1 MSARACPFG
10 CLAKGGLRMFAIAR
24 GIVAAVAVSAA
35 LCLAAPGAGAQG
47 AKVRVALG
55 DTISVETVSYLIA
68 LERAKE
74 KGVAYDVTSF
84 SKEELA
90 IQAVVNNQADLGIAT
105 PYAVIQKSKAPLR
118 GLFQV
123 SRLVFFPVA
132 DKQYKTWKDLD
143 GQPFAFH
150 ARGSGTEAI
159 GNIIAKRQGI
169 SFGQRSYVPGSE
181 NRVVAMLNGQI
192 KATIVDLANMKLLMS
207 KGGDRFHVLPSVDTP
222 ASDEVLFG
230 NVAWIEKNGAAVE
243 TIVEEF
249 ARLWA
254 EMAKDPGVIEAERAK
269 RGLLKDLP
277 KEVVAGVAAYYT
289 DAVKNGLFDAKG
301 GGAAAVKSDF
311 EFYTEAGQLQ
321 GKADEL
327 KVEEFWNLAPLAK
340 AHKKLGG

>member
-1 MSARACPFG
+1 
-10 CLAKGGLRMFAIAR
+10 
-24 GIVAAVAVSAA
+24 
-35 LCLAAPGAGAQG
+35 
-47 AKVRVALG
+47 
-55 DTISVETVSYLIA
+55 
-68 LERAKE
+68 
-74 KGVAYDVTSF
+74 VTSF
-84 SKEELA
+84 SKEDLA

-169 SFGQRSYVPGSE
+169 KFGQRSYVPGSE

-207 KGGDRFHVLPSVDTP
+207 KGGDRFHVLPSVETP

-230 NVAWIEKNGAAVE
+230 NVGWIEKNGRAVDV
-243 TIVEEF
+243 IVEEF

-254 EMAKDPGVIEAERAK
+254 EMAKNPGVIESERAK
-269 RGLLKDLP
+269 RNLLKDLP
-277 KEVVAGVAAYYT
+277 KEVVAGVTAYYT
-289 DAVKNGLFDAKG
+289 DAVRHGLFDPKG

-311 EFYTEAGQLQ
+311 EFYTEAGQLK
-321 GKADEL
+321 GKANEL
-327 KVEEFWNLAPLAK
+327 KVEDFWNLAPLNK
-340 AHKKLGG
+340 ALKKIGS

>member
-1 MSARACPFG
+1 MY
-10 CLAKGGLRMFAIAR
+10 AIAR
-24 GIVAAVAVSAA
+24 GIGAAVAVFAA
-35 LCLAAPGAGAQG
+35 MVLAVPAAVAQ

-55 DTISVETVSYLIA
+55 DTISVETLSYLIA

-74 KGVAYDVTSF
+74 KGVAYELTSF
-84 SKEELA
+84 SKEDLA

-105 PYAVIQKSKAPLR
+105 PYAIIQKSKAPLR

-132 DKQYKTWKDLD
+132 DKQYKTWKDLN

-169 SFGQRSYVPGSE
+169 AFGQRSYVPGSE

-230 NVAWIEKNGAAVE
+230 NVAWIEKNAGAAE
-243 TIVEEF
+243 AIVEEF

-254 EMAKDPGVIEAERAK
+254 EMARNPGVVEAERAK

-277 KEVVAGVAAYYT
+277 KEIVAGVTAYYT
-289 DAVKNGLFDAKG
+289 DAVKHGLFDPKG

-321 GKADEL
+321 GKADDL
-327 KVEEFWNLAPLAK
+327 KVEDFWTLAPLAK
-340 AHKKLGG
+340 AQKKLGG

>member
-1 MSARACPFG
+1 MHSARRF
-10 CLAKGGLRMFAIAR
+10 F
-24 GIVAAVAVSAA
+24 AAVAVAVAMGFTALGASAQA
-35 LCLAAPGAGAQG
+35 

-55 DTISVETVSYLIA
+55 DTISVETLSYLIA

-74 KGVAYDVTSF
+74 KGVEYVVTSF
-84 SKEELA
+84 AKEELA
-90 IQAVVNNQADLGIAT
+90 IQAVVNDQADLGIAT
-105 PYAVIQKSKAPLR
+105 PYAIIQKSKAPLR

-143 GQPFAFH
+143 GQPFTFH

-169 SFGQRSYVPGSE
+169 KFGQRSYVPGSE

-192 KATIVDLANMKLLMS
+192 KATIVDLANMKLLMA
-207 KGGDRFHVLPSVDTP
+207 KGGDRFHVLPSVETP

-230 NVAWIEKNGAAVE
+230 NVAWIEKNGRAVE
-243 TIVEEF
+243 IVVEEF

-254 EMAKDPGVIEAERAK
+254 EAAKNPGVIEAERAK
-269 RGLLKDLP
+269 RNLLRDLP
-277 KEVVAGVAAYYT
+277 KEVLAGVTGYYT
-289 DAVKNGLFDAKG
+289 DAVKHGLFDPKG

-311 EFYTEAGQLQ
+311 EFYTEAGQLA
-321 GKADEL
+321 GKANDL
-327 KVEEFWNLAPLAK
+327 KVEDFWNLAPLEK
-340 AHKKLGG
+340 ALKNIGS

>member
-1 MSARACPFG
+1 MN
-10 CLAKGGLRMFAIAR
+10 AIAR
-24 GIVAAVAVSAA
+24 GIVAAGAIAAAMGVTALGVSA
-35 LCLAAPGAGAQG
+35 QG
-47 AKVRVALG
+47 GKVRVALG

-74 KGVAYDVTSF
+74 KGVNYDVTSF
-84 SKEELA
+84 AKEELA

-169 SFGQRSYVPGSE
+169 TFGQRSYVPGSE

-230 NVAWIEKNGAAVE
+230 NVDWIGKNGAAVE
-243 TIVEEF
+243 VIVEEF

-254 EMAKDPGVIEAERAK
+254 EMAKDPSVIETERAK
-269 RGLLKDLP
+269 RNLLKDLP
-277 KEVVAGVAAYYT
+277 KEVVAGVTAYYT
-289 DAVKNGLFDAKG
+289 DAVKHGLFDAKG

-311 EFYTEAGQLQ
+311 EFYTEAGQLT

-327 KVEEFWNLAPLAK
+327 KVEDFWSLAPLDK
-340 AHKKLGG
+340 ALKKLGS

>member
-1 MSARACPFG
+1 MN
-10 CLAKGGLRMFAIAR
+10 AIAR
-24 GIVAAVAVSAA
+24 GIIAAVAFAGAVGITG
-35 LCLAAPGAGAQG
+35 LGAGAQS

-55 DTISVETVSYLIA
+55 DTISVETLSYVIA

-74 KGVAYDVTSF
+74 KGVDYSLTSF
-84 SKEELA
+84 AKEDLA
-90 IQAVVNNQADLGIAT
+90 LQAVVNNQADLGIAT

-143 GQPFAFH
+143 GQPFTFH

-169 SFGQRSYVPGSE
+169 KFGQRSYVPGSE

-192 KATIVDLANMKLLMS
+192 KASIVDLANMKLLMS
-207 KGGDRFHVLPSVDTP
+207 KGGDRFHVLPSVETP

-230 NVAWIEKNGAAVE
+230 NVAWIGKNGKAVDI
-243 TIVEEF
+243 IVEEF

-254 EMAKDPGVIEAERAK
+254 ETAKNPGVIEAERAK
-269 RGLLKDLP
+269 RNLLKDLP
-277 KEVVAGVAAYYT
+277 KEVVAGVTAYYS
-289 DAVKNGLFDAKG
+289 DAVKHGLFDPKG

-311 EFYTEAGQLQ
+311 EFYTEAGQLT
-321 GKADEL
+321 GKAGDL
-327 KVEEFWNLAPLAK
+327 KVEDFWDLGPLQK
-340 AHKKLGG
+340 ALKKIGS

>member
-1 MSARACPFG
+1 MSD
-10 CLAKGGLRMFAIAR
+10 IAR
-24 GIVAAVAVSAA
+24 RIFATVVITVGASNFAVS
-35 LCLAAPGAGAQG
+35 GATAQT

-74 KGVAYDVTSF
+74 KGVNYELTSF
-84 SKEELA
+84 SKEDLA

-105 PYAVIQKSKAPLR
+105 PYAIIQKSKAPLR

-132 DKQYKTWKDLD
+132 DKQYKAWKDLN

-159 GNIIAKRQGI
+159 GNIIAKREGI
-169 SFGQRSYVPGSE
+169 EFGQRSYVPGSE

-192 KATIVDLANMKLLMS
+192 KATIVDLPNMKLLMS
-207 KGGDRFHVLPSVDTP
+207 KGADRFHVLPSVDTP
-222 ASDEVLFG
+222 ASDEILFG
-230 NVAWIEKNGAAVE
+230 NVDWIEKNGTSVD

-254 EMAKDPGVIEAERAK
+254 EMAKDPGIVETERAK
-269 RGLLKDLP
+269 RNLLKELP
-277 KEVVAGVAAYYT
+277 KEVVAGVTNYYT
-289 DAVKNGLFDAKG
+289 DAVKNRLFDSKG
-301 GGAAAVKSDF
+301 GGSAAVRADF

-321 GKADEL
+321 GKASDL
-327 KVEEFWNLAPLAK
+327 KVEDFWNLGPLVK
-340 AHKKLGG
+340 AQKKLGG